1 MKGEISIQSNEKK
14 ILNKMSQILKS
25 YWEKKIK
32 EANLTQGCL
41 VLSMVTAGVKVPIFL
56 VSATC
61 YKVKIR

>member
-1 MKGEISIQSNEKK
+1 
-14 ILNKMSQILKS
+14 MSQILKS